1 MHTLVL
7 TTPVGVVGVY
17 GWWRKVPAEAIPPPL
32 LKRSLGHQVPC
43 LQLDHHHRYR
53 FWMVVVCT
61 GCHWC
66 TSMTVILCVFFRV
79 CHEHGGWCKVCVP
92 GYRGKGRV
100 GRTISL
106 LRCCPPRGSRPLPPP
121 PPSLSRGACG
131 GGGGGEPALVM
142 TVVAVE
148 LQHHH

>member
-1 MHTLVL
+1 
-7 TTPVGVVGVY
+7 
-17 GWWRKVPAEAIPPPL
+17 
-32 LKRSLGHQVPC
+32 
-43 LQLDHHHRYR
+43 
-53 FWMVVVCT
+53 MVDVCT

-66 TSMTVILCVFFRV
+66 TSMTVILCVFVRV
-79 CHEHGGWCKVCVP
+79 CHAHGGWCKVCVP
-92 GYRGKGRV
+92 GYRGKGRL

-106 LRCCPPRGSRPLPPP
+106 LMCCPPVAPGPSPPP

-131 GGGGGEPALVM
+131 GGGTGGEPALVM